1 MRHSDRHL
9 TKVAVVI
16 PYFQRRSGIL
26 RRALSSVL
34 RQRLLPG
41 AEVNVIVVD
50 DGSPVPAG
58 PEADGLS
65 FASPFHLTII
75 EEQNG
80 GVASARNTALNS
92 IDASTTYVAFLDSDD
107 IWGEDHLRQ
116 GLGALMA
123 GFDFYFCDN
132 KRQGFHDSYF
142 SARCPQILPFATAAS
157 NGGYAEIPEEAL
169 VEAILKWF
177 PTQAS
182 TVIYRRCICPDHR
195 FDEAVKAAGED
206 VLFMVQLAA
215 KSRKSCFS
223 TAVEVECAEGINV
236 YFGNF
241 GWDSP
246 ARLSITYDKIVSHSS
261 ICQRV
266 QLSPKNRA
274 WLQYLINAYKR
285 DFVFF
290 SLRYLAKKRKL
301 PPELSRMAKGKPWYP
316 LWFMLTAAQL
326 AVMKPLGRYRPR

>member
-1 MRHSDRHL
+1 MII
-9 TKVAVVI
+9 KVAVVI
-16 PYFQRRSGIL
+16 PFFQRRSGIL
-26 RRALSSVL
+26 RRALSSVM
-34 RQRLLPG
+34 RQRFLPG
-41 AEVNVIVVD
+41 VEVNVVVVD
-50 DGSPVPAG
+50 DGSPVPAMQ
-58 PEADGLS
+58 EANGLS
-65 FASPFHLTII
+65 FTAPFHLTII
-75 EEQNG
+75 QQKNG
-80 GVASARNTALNS
+80 GVAAARNSALNS

-107 IWGEDHLRQ
+107 IWGMDHL
-116 GLGALMA
+116 GLGLAALEA

-132 KRQGFHDSYF
+132 KRQGHHDSYF
-142 SARCPQILPFATAAS
+142 NARCPQILPFAKAAS
-157 NGGYAEIPEEAL
+157 NSHYAEIPEEAL
-169 VEAILKWF
+169 VEAILKGF

-182 TVIYRRCICPDHR
+182 TVIYRRSICPDHR
-195 FDEAVKAAGED
+195 FDGAVMAAGED

-223 TAVEVECAEGINV
+223 TAVDVECADGINM

-246 ARLSITYDKIVSHSS
+246 ARLSITYDQIVSYSL
-261 ICQRV
+261 IGQRV
-266 QLSPKNRA
+266 QLSPDNRA
-274 WLQYLINAYKR
+274 WLEYLVNAYKR

-316 LWFMLTAAQL
+316 LWFLLTAAQL